1 MAINRRFL
9 ARSATQGAAWAL
21 AWRFFL
27 AGFGVAVMFYTL
39 NALVPEVALFKYVAT
54 AAAQLWILLRFVYP
68 AMIHLYRH
76 YWRVFDLSI
85 QAEPSLAMAIV
96 TEQWAN
102 LRNDL
107 TLPWRAIRG

>member
-9 ARSATQGAAWAL
+9 AKSATQGACWAL
-21 AWRFFL
+21 AWRALL
-27 AGFGVAVMFYTL
+27 ATASIAVINTIL
-39 NALVPEVALFKYVAT
+39 NVFVPEIALFTAIGTSVASM
-54 AAAQLWILLRFVYP
+54 WILLRFVYP

-76 YWRVFDLSI
+76 YWRVFDLSV